1 MLEINRKLVSGKVR
15 KLLFSVVKWEFNSRH
30 YNIPHC
36 LLWASRTWNRWRVK
50 QSIKIKWADVSG
62 LRLDFGLITT
72 SVRLRLDFG
81 LITTSKNNLSEIHRS
96 RPTPFDSL
104 SVPSHAKTIEIY
116 RPAVLVHM
124 YPGTVKFRKY

>member
-1 MLEINRKLVSGKVR
+1 MLEINRELVSGKVR

-72 SVRLRLDFG
+72 S
-81 LITTSKNNLSEIHRS
+81 KNNLSEIHRS
-96 RPTPFDSL
+96 RPTSFDSL
-104 SVPSHAKTIEIY
+104 SVPSHAKTIEID
-116 RPAVLVHM
+116 RPAVLVQM